1 MAMVTVDG
9 LECETSYTIKAGG
22 TLNGNLVGPTSSYD
36 IITTNTC
43 PESRRGEADD
53 DDIGN

>member
-1 MAMVTVDG
+1 MVTVDG

-22 TLNGNLVGPTSSYD
+22 TLNGNLVGPASSYD